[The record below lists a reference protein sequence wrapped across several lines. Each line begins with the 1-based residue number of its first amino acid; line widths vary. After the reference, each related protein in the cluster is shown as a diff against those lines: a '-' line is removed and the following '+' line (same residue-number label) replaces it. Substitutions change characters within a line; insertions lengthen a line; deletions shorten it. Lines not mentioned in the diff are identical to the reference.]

1 MEAYRDQYASVF
13 RGGRGVTLI
22 GISNDAPEEMSS
34 WMADADF
41 PFLFATDIEGRTADS
56 FGTGLR
62 SNAMVSRRTVIVV
75 DPEGR
80 ISHTMFP
87 FSQVDPTAYE
97 ELQAAIAAVAPPLD
111 EGEQQDLE
119 EEMAPEAT
127 LLPPGDC

>member
-22 GISNDAPEEMSS
+22 GISNDAPEEMAS

-41 PFLFATDIEGRTADS
+41 PFVFATDIEGQTADS

-62 SNAMVSRRTVIVV
+62 DNAMVSRRTVIVV

-80 ISHTMFP
+80 ISYTAFP
-87 FSQVDPTAYE
+87 FSAIDPTAYE
-97 ELQAAIAAVAPPLD
+97 ELEAAIAAVAPQVD

-119 EEMAPEAT
+119 EEIAREAS
-127 LLPPGDC
+127 LLPAGDC